1 MTEQEREDLLTAK
14 LMLVEVKKALS
25 KMLENQEVLTELRLD
40 ADSNKKFRERFEEK
54 VLALVTQRLNTIQ
67 FEADLNKQIQ
77 NQTKEYL
84 NKKEVRKEFTA
95 DVKGIIEDE
104 MAGLQ
109 LSLFWKITAFVGT
122 VLMAIFGIVLKGW
135 FNGN

>member
-25 KMLENQEVLTELRLD
+25 KMLENQEVLTELKLD